1 MDRLRRADSRR
12 RDRTPVAVLAAVVLV
27 GLTACEAATGGPSDS
42 TALDMPPPAVT
53 TPVAAAPTPPVA
65 TAPVAT
71 APATTAPPVVEPA
84 PTSDPAVPP
93 VWQNLFVDHF
103 DGPAGTPA
111 GQWHTMTGWKDAL
124 LDGNG
129 RLEVGRLAQIRSTSG
144 WVLPAG
150 TRVRVS
156 ASLIMP
162 DTSTNYAA
170 IWVQHPNPADPRE
183 IDVIESYG
191 PKKTGGAQ
199 LGSHLCYDE
208 TLDNAVDECGEAGL
222 APELWPVAKDFAD
235 GAKPWDASWE
245 YHAEFTVGGDQV
257 LFQAEDGSGHR
268 AYSVTSNPDPRRVPG
283 NAVPFHLRLSN
294 KDVDPEHALL
304 GGSRHSMYVDWVVV
318 EVMDPTAAAAG

>member
-1 MDRLRRADSRR
+1 MDRLKRGDDRRGDRR
-12 RDRTPVAVLAAVVLV
+12 SVAVLAAFVLV
-27 GLTACEAATGGPSDS
+27 GLTACQTATDAPASDS
-42 TALDMPPPAVT
+42 VAPEVPQPAVT
-53 TPVAAAPTPPVA
+53 APVAAAPTSPV
-65 TAPVAT
+65 VT

-84 PTSDPAVPP
+84 PAPDPAAPP
-93 VWQNLFVDHF
+93 VWENLFVDHF

-111 GQWHTMTGWKDAL
+111 GQWHTMTGWNDAT

-144 WVLPAG
+144 WVLPVG

-156 ASLIMP
+156 ASLVMP
-162 DTSTNYAA
+162 DTSSNYAA

-208 TLDNAVDECGEAGL
+208 TLDDDVDDCGAAGL
-222 APELWPVAKDFAD
+222 GPELWPVAKNFAD
-235 GAKPWDASWE
+235 GAKPWNSSWE

-257 LFQAEDGSGHR
+257 LFEAEDGSGHQ

-294 KDVDPEHALL
+294 KDVDPQHALP

-318 EVMDPTAAAAG
+318 EVMYPTATS